1 MISYNSNRK
10 PLDRAESRFAGTD
23 SRTSAPRSMQLQ
35 NSFTRPGQHVSV
47 VRRTR
52 MPATVGNGIAEV
64 MADIDGLPVVFRVLV
79 KDLSARMQSDSVS
92 EDADINSLLSSTL
105 QTLVDGMRGSSLR
118 TAPPS
123 KQPLA
128 IVELTSSREPAAEL
142 PAPSNQTVL
151 QVGALELDLLDRTAK
166 RGDRKIDLRPR
177 EFQLLKYM
185 MQRGD
190 KLLTRAILFK
200 EVWHYKFVPETN
212 LVDVHMGR
220 LRRKVDGPNEAPMIR
235 NVRGAGFVL
244 SATPVSQHSSTTCA
258 EPSTNLVTGNKPP
271 LLLERPLQ

>member
-1 MISYNSNRK
+1 MISYSSNRK
-10 PLDRAESRFAGTD
+10 TLDRAVSRFAGTD

-35 NSFTRPGQHVSV
+35 NSFARPGQHVSV

-52 MPATVGNGIAEV
+52 MPAAVQNGIAEV
-64 MADIDGLPVVFRVLV
+64 LADINGLPVLFRIFV
-79 KDLSARMQSDSVS
+79 KDLPARMRSDSDS
-92 EDADINSLLSSTL
+92 EDADINSRLSSTL
-105 QTLVDGMRGSSLR
+105 QTLVDGLRGSSLR
-118 TAPPS
+118 TASPS
-123 KQPLA
+123 TQPLA
-128 IVELTSSREPAAEL
+128 IVELISSGEPSAEL
-142 PAPSNQTVL
+142 PAPPNQTVL
-151 QVGALELDLLDRTAK
+151 RVGPLELDLLDRTAK

-185 MQRGD
+185 MERAD
-190 KLLTRAILFK
+190 TLLTRAILFK

-220 LRRKVDGPNEAPMIR
+220 LRRKVDGSDEAPMIS

-244 SATPVSQHSSTTCA
+244 SATPASQQSPTTCA
-258 EPSTNLVTGNKPP
+258 EQSTNLVTGSKSP